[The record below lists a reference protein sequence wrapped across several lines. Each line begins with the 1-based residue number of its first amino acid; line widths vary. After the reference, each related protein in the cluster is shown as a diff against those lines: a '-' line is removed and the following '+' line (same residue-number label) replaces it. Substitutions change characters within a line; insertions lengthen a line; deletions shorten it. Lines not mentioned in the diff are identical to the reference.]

1 MDYSQRSTL
10 YALRFL
16 DHYNRVSPSK
26 IYHISEYKMRYC
38 LYIGSGT
45 WTLHYGNSSHREE
58 LVPDANSAAFN
69 APEKASNVQDNVD
82 DNDCE
87 KHFTWGGPTLFLS
100 VDFVNILPK
109 NGVDRH

>member
-58 LVPDANSAAFN
+58 LVPDANSADFN
-69 APEKASNVQDNVD
+69 APEKASNVQDNELMTRIVRSILHAR
-82 DNDCE
+82 NVRKYE
-87 KHFTWGGPTLFLS
+87 VFGFRTLRCF
-100 VDFVNILPK
+100 
-109 NGVDRH
+109 